1 MAAAANGTSAELSA
15 ARASL
20 RASWELA
27 AVLNFLDVFRTQLAF
42 TDELRAEALEDA
54 LLTAGCTPPLLHEV
68 HLTLLQGMHP
78 RSTFKSWRVTL
89 ADKLNN
95 AWPDLAEGECP
106 LRPNAVCDAEEAY
119 NGLSALDRVR
129 ALRALCELR
138 LDTPGDLRDAIDD
151 DDTPADFHGECCLG
165 QDNRGARYFYQGL
178 ESGPRLYRERSRA
191 GAAVKR
197 QLVRYCRGADGKVTR
212 TEEGFT
218 EPGPTLL
225 EGWELVATTGCA
237 LCAAWARSCVLT
249 VCLLVQGSD

>member
-1 MAAAANGTSAELSA
+1 MAAANGDTAELSA
-15 ARASL
+15 ARAAL
-20 RASWELA
+20 RSTWELA

-54 LLTAGCTPPLLHEV
+54 LLTTGCTPPLLHEV

-106 LRPNAVCDAEEAY
+106 LRPTSLFDAEAVY
-119 NGLSALDRVR
+119 DGLSALDRVR

-138 LDTPGDLRDAIDD
+138 LDTPGDLRDAVDD
-151 DDTPADFHGECCLG
+151 DDASGDFHGECLVG

-178 ESGPRLYRERSRA
+178 DSGPRLYRERSRV
-191 GAAVKR
+191 GAAVR
-197 QLVRYCRGADGKVTR
+197 RHLVRLRRGGDGTVTR

-237 LCAAWARSCVLT
+237 LRLCFHAGVRA
-249 VCLLVQGSD
+249 G

>member
-1 MAAAANGTSAELSA
+1 MAATGISTTTAELSA
-15 ARASL
+15 ARAQL

-27 AVLNFLDVFRTQLAF
+27 AVLNFLEVFRSQLAF
-42 TDELRAEALEDA
+42 ADDLRAEALEDA

-106 LRPNAVCDAEEAY
+106 LRPNSVCDAEEAY

-129 ALRALCELR
+129 ALRVLCELR
-138 LDTPGDLRDAIDD
+138 LDTPGDLREAIDD
-151 DDTPADFHGECCLG
+151 DETPGDFRGDCLIG

-197 QLVRYCRGADGKVTR
+197 QLVRYRRDADGKVTR

-225 EGWELVATTGCA
+225 EGWELVATTGC
-237 LCAAWARSCVLT
+237 VLRAIRAYIR
-249 VCLLVQGSD
+249 C